1 MSNELWLCIRFPQLA
16 TEALALAAASVDATA
31 SVDGHSASGL
41 HIQRAALERLAAW
54 AYQWS
59 SLISYAACEPL
70 LWLELGASRTL
81 FGGHAALLARIEAG
95 LLQLGYSHVCALAAS
110 PSAAALLTRADEPR
124 CVLTKRQLRQRFDSL
139 ALDLL
144 ELPAATRSALQA
156 SGLRRIGELLDL
168 PAAAIARR
176 FGPETSLYLQRLCAQ
191 ASDPRPTW
199 RAPDTYTRAANSA
212 SRCAARRRC
221 CSHCNGYC
229 WNCRAICTPVIA
241 RCRALPLSS
250 SIIGIP
256 SAA

>member
-176 FGPETSLYLQRLCAQ
+176 FGPEIRGPPGA
-191 ASDPRPTW
+191 RPT
-199 RAPDTYTRAANSA
+199 PIGRAANSA